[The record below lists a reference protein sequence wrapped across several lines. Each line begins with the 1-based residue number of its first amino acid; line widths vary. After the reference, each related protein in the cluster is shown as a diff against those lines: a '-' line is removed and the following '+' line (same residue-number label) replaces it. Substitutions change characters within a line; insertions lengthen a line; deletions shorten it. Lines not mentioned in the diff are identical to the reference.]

1 VNSGTRIT
9 CVNEPTGLTF
19 QFASVSKCMTPAG
32 SPKWQA
38 TGFGSEWFCA
48 FGALCG
54 ADPANGCCDANE
66 QPDNPETGTRQSM
79 NQTKCEMQA
88 TGNSWTV
95 GSTNACIN
103 LNADSAPH
111 PSASSFVNATQ
122 CTQQVTHHAPPPGH
136 IVRCSSST
144 AYPGGARPITHTHTH
159 THTQLSGF
167 TFTATIPASCTH
179 NETGAPMM
187 MLVQVAELSVH
198 RSCLVFVS
206 ALGSPIARRN
216 AGLARPSWRQHQR
229 L

>member
-1 VNSGTRIT
+1 VAGEFGDSHHLRERAHWPHLSVCVSQQVYDPRRIAE
-9 CVNEPTGLTF
+9 V
-19 QFASVSKCMTPAG
+19 AG
-32 SPKWQA
+32 HRLRLRMV
-38 TGFGSEWFCA
+38 
-48 FGALCG
+48 LCLRR
-54 ADPANGCCDANE
+54 
-66 QPDNPETGTRQSM
+66 PETGTRQSM